1 MATSESLIA
10 TGDDEGTVG
19 IWNIFSGQLKFLINL
34 PTPEVFQKEK
44 RQMLNKKTG
53 QSFSKE
59 IDDGIDKLSQQ
70 FSSNIDDESLINE
83 NTIISEE
90 SILKESKIRNS
101 VV

>member
-34 PTPEVFQKEK
+34 PIPEVFQKEK
-44 RQMLNKKTG
+44 KQISNKKMG

-59 IDDGIDKLSQQ
+59 IDDGIDKLSLQ

-83 NTIISEE
+83 TTIISDEP
-90 SILKESKIRNS
+90 I
-101 VV
+101 